1 MALILPGVNLKM
13 NPNRT
18 EPLLVVKDLSLR
30 FGGLFALNNINIQ
43 LNTNES
49 LGMIGPNGSGKSSFV
64 NVLTGHFRP
73 FSGEMFFAN
82 QSMIGLSPHQL
93 VGMGLCRTYQAV
105 RVFGNL
111 SVKSNIETA
120 KLLYSDIGISHEQ
133 YEHYIDWLKLG
144 SIMDKL
150 AKDITLFE
158 QRKLELMMRL
168 VLKPKL
174 IMLDEPVGGL
184 ATSEVSEM
192 IQLLK
197 DLKSYSSIF
206 VIEHTMRVIREI
218 ADRVVVLIAGEK
230 IADGNPIDILRNQRV
245 INEYLGSAHA

>member
-1 MALILPGVNLKM
+1 MNQPGAI
-13 NPNRT
+13 
-18 EPLLVVKDLSLR
+18 PLLSVKDLTLR
-30 FGGLFALNNINIQ
+30 FGGLYALNKINFEMHA
-43 LNTNES
+43 NES

-64 NVLTGHFRP
+64 NVLTGHFKP
-73 FSGEMFFAN
+73 FSGEMQFAG
-82 QSMIGLSPHQL
+82 QSMLGKSAHQL
-93 VGMGLCRTYQAV
+93 VGLGLCRTYQAV

-111 SVKSNIETA
+111 SVQRNIDTA
-120 KLLYSDIGISHEQ
+120 RLFFAEEGITEHQ
-133 YEHYIDWLKLG
+133 YAQYLDWLKLTPVLG
-144 SIMDKL
+144 KT

-192 IQLLK
+192 IQLLHE
-197 DLKSYSSIF
+197 LKAYSSVF
-206 VIEHTMRVIREI
+206 VIEHTMRVIKEL

-230 IADGNPIDILRNQRV
+230 IADGPPSQILSNQRV
-245 INEYLGSAHA
+245 IKEYLGSAHA